1 MKGIETILQEYD
13 SLAGK
18 TDAASEARK
27 NEIIAWLEDNA
38 ADVRDDA
45 KAFVNAKLDGIESD
59 VAALRSR
66 ISDED
71 YRLLPLSYIAK
82 KYFGKSS
89 AWLSQRLNG
98 TLVRG
103 KAYTLNDEQKRIFNN
118 ALQDISLRIGSL
130 HLA

>member
-1 MKGIETILQEYD
+1 MEGIETILQEYV

-18 TDAASEARK
+18 TGAASETRK
-27 NEIIAWLEDNA
+27 NEIIAWLECNA

-71 YRLLPLSYIAK
+71 YRLLHLS
-82 KYFGKSS
+82 
-89 AWLSQRLNG
+89 
-98 TLVRG
+98 
-103 KAYTLNDEQKRIFNN
+103 
-118 ALQDISLRIGSL
+118 
-130 HLA
+130 